1 MHFSTILA
9 AATMALLSVVSAQ
22 SAPNPAMVACNTCM
36 SNAVVAAVPACKG
49 LVNSKP
55 SSSTLTDKEKSCWCG
70 LKSNKSWGD
79 SCVGPDKC
87 TAEMML
93 TIVQLF
99 GAAATQP
106 GACDNVSANSGAAAG
121 NRFCG
126 SSSVKVAA
134 AGAAALAV
142 AGALL

>member
-1 MHFSTILA
+1 
-9 AATMALLSVVSAQ
+9 
-22 SAPNPAMVACNTCM
+22 
-36 SNAVVAAVPACKG
+36 
-49 LVNSKP
+49 
-55 SSSTLTDKEKSCWCG
+55 
-70 LKSNKSWGD
+70 
-79 SCVGPDKC
+79 
-87 TAEMML
+87 
-93 TIVQLF
+93 LF

-106 GACDNVSANSGAAAG
+106 GVCDNVSANSGAAAG